1 MKVLDNIVTKC
12 YNINVTICYKQTFTS
27 KEETMENNLKQNYEK
42 EVRENVVAG
51 IVGAFLFGL
60 AGGVLWFVIYLLG
73 FIAGISGLIGAVCAI
88 KGYSVFAKKESVKGI
103 IISVIIALLIIVLA
117 WYLCL
122 SYDVCIA
129 YQDWYEAGEIDYTL
143 TYFESVQVAHYFLSE
158 PEIGPAYWG
167 DLGMGLL
174 FCVIG
179 GGSYVV
185 NKIKGAKKAK

>member
-1 MKVLDNIVTKC
+1 MDNNFNWNQLNQNEKTEQNAGNPTLLKVDDT
-12 YNINVTICYKQTFTS
+12 
-27 KEETMENNLKQNYEK
+27 
-42 EVRENVVAG
+42 RENVVAG

-73 FIAGISGLIGAVCAI
+73 IIAGISGLVGAICAI

-103 IISVIIALLIIVLA
+103 IISVVIALLIIVLA

-122 SYDVCIA
+122 SYDLCVELQNL
-129 YQDWYEAGEIDYTL
+129 YDAGEIDYTL
-143 TYFESVQVAHYFLSE
+143 NFFESARVAHLFLE
-158 PEIGPAYWG
+158 DPEIGPAYFG

-179 GGSYVV
+179 GGSYVI
-185 NKIKGAKKAK
+185 NKIKGAKQAK